1 METQPNSAKNLR
13 DGENEQLRQSAN
25 PKNVEP
31 VSDQEAAGAH
41 YHNYVPRHSSHGR
54 SNIRGISSDHEP
66 GTIR

>member
-1 METQPNSAKNLR
+1 METHPNSAKGLR
-13 DGENEQLRQSAN
+13 DGEKEQSRRPSNQ
-25 PKNVEP
+25 KNIEP

-41 YHNYVPRHSSHGR
+41 YHNYAPRHSSHGR